1 MPRDSRV
8 YLEDILEAIRRIR
21 DYTSG
26 YSKERLHSDPRT
38 ADAVVRNLEIVGEA
52 VKRLPP
58 ALRDRRPQVE
68 WAKIAGLRDILI
80 HAYFGIDLDIIWDV
94 VESKLPSLEKNV
106 SALLEEENR
115 KA

>member
-21 DYTSG
+21 DYTKG
-26 YSKERLHSDPRT
+26 YSKERLHSDLRT

-58 ALRDRRPQVE
+58 ALRDRRPEIE
-68 WAKIAGLRDILI
+68 WAKISGLRDILI
-80 HAYFGIDLDIIWDV
+80 HAYFGVDLDIIWDV
-94 VESKLPSLEKNV
+94 VESKLSALEQNV

>member
-8 YLEDILEAIRRIR
+8 YLEDILEAIGRIR

-26 YSKERLHSDPRT
+26 YSKERLRSDPRT

-68 WAKIAGLRDILI
+68 WAKIAGR
-80 HAYFGIDLDIIWDV
+80 
-94 VESKLPSLEKNV
+94 V
-106 SALLEEENR
+106 STLLGEENR
-115 KA
+115 KE